1 VLAGEAK
8 CRKRRDSSSQRLV
21 VQMAALTR
29 VINGSVIRRGKRVL
43 FLETES
49 AGSSLCQWESSVGC
63 KQEEVK
69 QRAVGR
75 FGRACFKF

>member
-1 VLAGEAK
+1 
-8 CRKRRDSSSQRLV
+8 
-21 VQMAALTR
+21 MAASTR
-29 VINGSVIRRGKRVL
+29 VIYGSVMRRGKRML
-43 FLETES
+43 FLEMEP

-75 FGRACFKF
+75 FGRACFKL